1 MATIQHDVIII
12 GGGLAGMRAAH
23 EALTQGADV
32 AMISKIYPTRSHS
45 AAAQGGMQAALTE
58 EDSWESHAY
67 DTVKGSDYLGDQDAI
82 EILCREGVDDIIAME
97 RMGVIFNRD
106 ESGKIDARAF
116 GGTSAKRTCF
126 VADQTGQ
133 ALLHVMWEQLLRLGL
148 KTYDEWFVTDLL
160 VENNRCVGSVAM
172 QISTGQLH
180 LVRAKATVLCTG
192 GAGHVYAPSTNGL
205 AVTADGLGMAYRA
218 GASLMDME
226 GVQHHPTTLKSNGV
240 LITEGARGEGAY
252 LLNSKGERFMENY
265 APNMLELASR
275 DVVSR
280 AETTEILEGR
290 GVDGTVFIDLR
301 HLGRELI
308 TTKLAQIYELARDY
322 ANCNVIEEPLPIQP
336 GYHYLMGGIKT
347 DVDGRT
353 WDISG
358 DNKWKGVEALFAAG
372 ETANVS
378 VHGGNR
384 LGGNSLLDTVV
395 FGRRT
400 GAGAVEYAKSVDY
413 GKISESSVK
422 DTETRIQSL
431 FDRPDG
437 VRSATLRR
445 EMGAAMNDGIAVFR
459 NEESMSTALQRV
471 RTLKEKLPQVSL
483 HNSGRVFN
491 TDLLAYFELENMM
504 DVAEAIAL
512 SALSRKESRGAHART
527 DFPDRDDENWLK
539 HTLATK
545 GDSGPEI
552 SYLPVTITKWEPTVR
567 SY

>member
-1 MATIQHDVIII
+1 
-12 GGGLAGMRAAH
+12 MRAAH
-23 EALTQGADV
+23 EALSRGVDV

-45 AAAQGGMQAALTE
+45 AAAQGGMQAALSDD
-58 EDSWESHAY
+58 DSWESHAF

-106 ESGKIDARAF
+106 ETGKIDARAF
-116 GGTSAKRTCF
+116 GGTSAKRTCY

-148 KTYDEWFVTDLL
+148 KTYDEWFVMDLV
-160 VENNRCVGSVAM
+160 VEDGRCTGAVAM
-172 QISTGQLH
+172 QTATGQLH
-180 LVRAKATVLCTG
+180 LVRAKATILSTG
-192 GAGHVYAPSTNGL
+192 GAGHVYTPSTNGL

-265 APNMLELASR
+265 APNMKELASR

-280 AETTEILEGR
+280 AETSEILEGR
-290 GVDGTVFIDLR
+290 GIDGTVLIDLR

-308 TTKLAQIYELARDY
+308 MTKLAQIYELARDY
-322 ANCNVIEEPLPIQP
+322 ANTNVLEEPLPIQP

-353 WDISG
+353 WDVSG
-358 DNKWKGVEALFAAG
+358 QGRWKGVEGLFASG

-395 FGRRT
+395 FGRRS
-400 GAGAVEYAKSVDY
+400 GAGASEYAKSVDY
-413 GKISESSVK
+413 GSAPESRVEDVQS
-422 DTETRIQSL
+422 RIKGI
-431 FDRPDG
+431 FDRPSG
-437 VRSATLRR
+437 IRASALRFQ
-445 EMGAAMNDGIAVFR
+445 MGTAMNDGVAVYR
-459 NEESMSTALQRV
+459 DEESMSGALKKV
-471 RTLKEKLPQVSL
+471 RELKEQFPNVSL
-483 HNSGRVFN
+483 QNKGRVFN
-491 TDLLAYFELENMM
+491 TDLLSFYELENML
-504 DVAEAIAL
+504 DVAEVIAL
-512 SALSRKESRGAHART
+512 SALNRKESRGAHART
-527 DFPDRDDENWLK
+527 DFEDRDDENWLK
-539 HTLATK
+539 HTMATK
-545 GDSGPEI
+545 GADGPDI
-552 SYLPVTITKWEPTVR
+552 SYMPVTITKWQPQIR